1 MIKVFGI
8 GNILLGDDG
17 IGVYVIENIKEKL
30 LKLNKNINVIIGET
44 DYLYCLE
51 EISKDDF
58 VIIVDSTYFVKK
70 AGTITLF
77 DLKECDHFIDNIN
90 SQHEINLVKALRCEK
105 SYIKGYL
112 IGVEVHKV
120 EYSLEI
126 SNELKKEFD
135 ILCKEIFYI
144 IEKISSNTN
153 II

>member
-30 LKLNKNINVIIGET
+30 IKLNKNINVIIGET

-51 EISKDDF
+51 EIRKDDL
-58 VIIVDSTYFVKK
+58 VIIVDSTYFGKK

-77 DLKECDHFIDNIN
+77 DLKECDQFIDNIN

-112 IGVEVHKV
+112 IGVEVRKV

-126 SNELKKEFD
+126 SNELKNEFD